1 MLKHHLCEN
10 EIGSLLQGTF
20 KKSRV
25 AESVDAKNFCTEV
38 DQ

>member
-1 MLKHHLCEN
+1 MLNHHLCEN

-25 AESVDAKNFCTEV
+25 EESVDAKDSCTEV
-38 DQ
+38 NQ